1 MIETFTVVT
10 LIFLYLFFFRPGKTP
25 QLENSLVIERPGK
38 YKITLAP
45 KLNLVQP
52 FIESIAARI
61 LLAEDVAHGSA
72 TQFFAVRDK
81 QVTTHVC
88 EGFLLVISY
97 SEGMLRFQA
106 EQPPSDDRTSHFGWL
121 SEFSGDVLDNLP
133 ASDESSAALDLRI
146 VAATQNVARELGVDV
161 NLLHIGEMP
170 GTIRQEPLTSQNR
183 VFDFCG

>member
-10 LIFLYLFFFRPGKTP
+10 LIFLYLIFFRPGKTP

-45 KLNLVQP
+45 KLNLAQP

-61 LLAEDVAHGSA
+61 LFEENAICSS

-81 QVTTHVC
+81 QVNRHDC

-97 SEGMLRFQA
+97 SNGMLYFQA
-106 EQPPSDDRTSHFGWL
+106 EQPSSDDRSRHFEWL
-121 SEFSGDVLDNLP
+121 CEFTDDVLENAP
-133 ASDESSAALDLRI
+133 ASDNGSAEPDSCI
-146 VAATQNVARELGVDV
+146 IAATQNVASELGVDV
-161 NLLHIGEMP
+161 NLLHVGGIP
-170 GTIRQEPLTSQNR
+170 RTIRQQPLTSQNR
-183 VFDFCG
+183 LFDFCG

>member
-10 LIFLYLFFFRPGKTP
+10 LIFLYLIFFRPGKTP

-45 KLNLVQP
+45 KLNLAQS
-52 FIESIAARI
+52 FIESIAAQI
-61 LLAEDVAHGSA
+61 LLAEDATRGSS

-81 QVTTHVC
+81 QVTTHAC

-97 SEGMLRFQA
+97 VNGMLYFQA
-106 EQPPSDDRTSHFGWL
+106 EQPPSDDRMSHVEWL
-121 SEFSGDVLDNLP
+121 SEFAGDVLDKAP
-133 ASDESSAALDLRI
+133 ASDGSSTALDSCI
-146 VAATQNVARELGVDV
+146 IAATQNVARELGVDV

-170 GTIRQEPLTSQNR
+170 RTIRQEPLTSQNR
-183 VFDFCG
+183 LFDFCG